1 MAKLIDLTGKRFG
14 RITVLERADDYIS
27 PSGHKNVRW
36 KCKCDCG
43 NEFIVKSSRLT
54 GGKMTSCG
62 CEELEKFISETVGRR
77 FGKLTCIGYSHKE
90 YGVGHFFKFKCDCG
104 NEIIRS
110 ISKVRNGRVNS
121 CGCLREENARKA
133 IFKDLTGEKFNY
145 LTVIEYVGQRN
156 KRTMWRCRCDCGNE
170 VIVDTNSLKSG
181 NTTAC
186 GCRQSLGWGQN
197 RTHGMSKTRI
207 YSEWQCMKRRCLN
220 ENDTY
225 YQNYGGRG
233 ITVCDKWLGDH
244 GFENFYDWSMSNGY
258 TDDLTIDRID
268 NDKGYSPDNCR
279 WVDRFIQMN
288 NQRGNRII
296 EHNGRKQ
303 TLTMWAREYG
313 LKPRIV
319 SSRLKYG
326 WNFEDALN
334 IPVGE
339 VGNYETYSSRNRK

>member
-1 MAKLIDLTGKRFG
+1 MLNLVGEKYWNM
-14 RITVLERADDYIS
+14 TVLEFVGMNEKGRS
-27 PSGHKNVRW
+27 LW
-36 KCKCDCG
+36 LCKCDCG
-43 NEFIVKSSRLT
+43 NTKVVVGTELKRGKVK
-54 GGKMTSCG
+54 SCG
-62 CEELEKFISETVGRR
+62 CMSRR
-77 FGKLTCIGYSHKE
+77 INGLYKSRIY
-90 YGVGHFFKFKCDCG
+90 
-104 NEIIRS
+104 EIHH
-110 ISKVRNGRVNS
+110 
-121 CGCLREENARKA
+121 
-133 IFKDLTGEKFNY
+133 
-145 LTVIEYVGQRN
+145 
-156 KRTMWRCRCDCGNE
+156 MMMCRCYTE
-170 VIVDTNSLKSG
+170 S
-181 NTTAC
+181 TT
-186 GCRQSLGWGQN
+186 R
-197 RTHGMSKTRI
+197 
-207 YSEWQCMKRRCLN
+207 YE
-220 ENDTY
+220 Y
-225 YQNYGGRG
+225 YGGRG
-233 ITVCDKWLGDH
+233 ITVCDEWLGEH